1 MTMKRKKDMVSK
13 EILTTREVA
22 DLLNVV
28 PLTIKNYIYS
38 GRLKAIKTPGGHHR
52 IRRADLKSLGF
63 VTEEEE
69 KDRQDLS
76 MEGLQDAYK
85 KLMGALVRTVESLI
99 KAFDIRDVVSS
110 GHSSRVADLS
120 CAAGAVMGFSENDLR
135 DLRMG
140 ALLHDV
146 GKIGISE
153 VILGKPG
160 RLTDQE
166 YFLIKNHSEIGEKI
180 VAEMGDLKPI
190 ASSVR
195 HCHERFDGR
204 GYPDGIGGVDIEL
217 NSRIIAVADA
227 YDFLCSELTF
237 RKALSEDD
245 ALEEIRNSSGTQFD
259 SEVVKSFVDSIRGS
273 SLQYNESVSAKL

>member
-1 MTMKRKKDMVSK
+1 
-13 EILTTREVA
+13 
-22 DLLNVV
+22 
-28 PLTIKNYIYS
+28 
-38 GRLKAIKTPGGHHR
+38 
-52 IRRADLKSLGF
+52 
-63 VTEEEE
+63 
-69 KDRQDLS
+69 

-85 KLMGALVRTVESLI
+85 KLMGALVCTVESLI
-99 KAFDIRDVVSS
+99 KALDIRDVVSS

-120 CAAGAVMGFSENDLR
+120 CAAGDVMGFSKEELQDLK
-135 DLRMG
+135 LG

-190 ASSVR
+190 ALSVR

-227 YDFLCSELTF
+227 YDFICSELPY
-237 RKALSEDD
+237 RKALSEDA
-245 ALEEIRNSSGTQFD
+245 ALQEIRNSSGTQFD
-259 SEVVKSFVDSIRGS
+259 PEIVRYFVDIIAQRGGKGVKSTV
-273 SLQYNESVSAKL
+273 NK